1 MTKRLMQGSL
11 PISAA
16 DSLVARYRMQP
27 YIRETPV
34 VKSKDLNRL
43 VGADVSLKMENFQ
56 RSGSYKPRTAFN
68 GLLGAMQDS
77 DLRDGV
83 VADSSGNYAQA
94 LALAGKELG
103 INVTLI
109 VPETTNPLKVAA
121 CRAYGAE
128 ILSDGVDWSNRAGA
142 AKTFAEGRDVLNLPS
157 DSWDGIAGDGTIT
170 LEIADQVPR
179 FDALL
184 VPVSTGGLIA
194 GIAMVAKELFP
205 DVRIIGVQP
214 ETSGHALESMN
225 SGQLYRLTEPPRTI
239 ADGARTL
246 ALGERAFSVIRETV
260 DEIVLVPEQE
270 IIRATWLLM
279 TRTKAVIEP
288 TGALTFASLLGG
300 YVCAEH
306 PVCIVSGGNADLAAL
321 AANFAELGPDP
332 ERDMGPVRKRG

>member
-1 MTKRLMQGSL
+1 
-11 PISAA
+11 
-16 DSLVARYRMQP
+16 
-27 YIRETPV
+27 
-34 VKSKDLNRL
+34 
-43 VGADVSLKMENFQ
+43 MEGFQ

-68 GLLGAMQDS
+68 GLLGAMQGGR
-77 DLRDGV
+77 LRDGI

-103 INVTLI
+103 VKVTLI

-128 ILSDGVDWSNRAGA
+128 VLSEGINWSNRAGA
-142 AKTFAEGRDVLNLPS
+142 ADAFAEGRDVLNLPS
-157 DSWDGIAGDGTIT
+157 DSWDGIAGDGTIS

-179 FDALL
+179 FDAVL

-194 GIAMVAKELFP
+194 GIAVVAKELFP

-214 ETSGHALESMN
+214 QTSGHALKSLS
-225 SGQLYRLTEPPRTI
+225 SGHLHRLPEPPRTI

-260 DEIVLVPEQE
+260 DEIVLVPDED

-300 YVCAEH
+300 QAEAER

-321 AANFAELGPDP
+321 CADFAELGSDP
-332 ERDMGPVRKRG
+332 SVDAAWNRKAG